1 MTYLLYAAACWP
13 LASIVLAAVICRG
26 IHKAKVR
33 EREWINARFVA

>member
-33 EREWINARFVA
+33 DRSFIA